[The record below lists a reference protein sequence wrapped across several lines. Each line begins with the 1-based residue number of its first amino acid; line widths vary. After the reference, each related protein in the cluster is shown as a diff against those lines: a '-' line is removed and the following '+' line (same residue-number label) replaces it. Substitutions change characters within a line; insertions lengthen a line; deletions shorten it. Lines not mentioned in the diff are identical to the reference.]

1 MEGMEIICFQIIASS
16 GIARSNYIDAIRY
29 AKKGQFEKAEALIQE
44 ANIEYI
50 EAHKVHASII
60 QKEAMGEKT
69 ECSILLIHAQ
79 DQLMSA
85 ETFGILAKEFLDLY
99 KIIS

>member
-1 MEGMEIICFQIIASS
+1 MKDMEYICFQIIASS
-16 GIARSNYIDAIRY
+16 GIARSNYIDAIKC
-29 AKKGQFEKAEALIQE
+29 AKKKQFENAEQLMQE

-60 QKEAMGEKT
+60 QKEANGEDVAL
-69 ECSILLIHAQ
+69 SLLLVHAQ

-85 ETFGILAKEFLDLY
+85 ENFGILAREFIDLY
-99 KIIS
+99 KMI